1 MDNQKTL
8 QEILAELN
16 DLESWFKSDEIT
28 IDGALANYQKG
39 LELITQAKGYI
50 DEIENQFTQVTQKY
64 ESVDGIE

>member
-39 LELITQAKGYI
+39 LSGDDREH
-50 DEIENQFTQVTQKY
+50 
-64 ESVDGIE
+64 